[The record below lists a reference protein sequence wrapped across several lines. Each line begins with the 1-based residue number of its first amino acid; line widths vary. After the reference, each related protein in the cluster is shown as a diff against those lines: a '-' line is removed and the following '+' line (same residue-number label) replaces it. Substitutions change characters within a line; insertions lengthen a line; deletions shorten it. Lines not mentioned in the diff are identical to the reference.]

1 MKKVRAKA
9 IVLIAMTMNLV
20 PFLALGQQ
28 NILINGGLEA
38 DWPNQ
43 LYPLDGSK
51 LTYNCPYPWLDFNPN
66 VSGDER
72 WFVDSI
78 NPAPGNPFLQFGY
91 YKTGSYAM
99 AQPWESGTGMVVLD
113 AYEGDCYVGL
123 AAKSG
128 NLVREGIQT
137 RLNNCGFNSGEYTVR
152 YYWARPFQ
160 SQVTVKLM
168 SSFHENSSGN
178 RKIFDENTISGG
190 GYTSGVWYSQTGGV
204 ELKLSRAQD
213 MNNRWFS
220 ITGQKAGP
228 SNPNG
233 YAYIDDIQLYR
244 PCDNTNACWP
254 GTGQI
259 CPTVAIQLPPVAPFK
274 LYGID
279 NATELDIRISDM
291 NGRLVIDTTHINY
304 NGLPDFYWQGEIL
317 AGGGVASGQYTY
329 EITLRNLCGGYKK
342 DGVFTVQ
349 NGIYD
354 SIPAW
359 TDSTADWTT
368 APVPC
373 CLRTL
378 TLRNKIIHGDLCFLV
393 QDSILIRDNV
403 FVTPGS
409 DVLIQAPVV
418 EIRDSVE
425 FDGNVSDVT
434 IVEGPCVG
442 CRLAGDPA
450 QAPQRDGL
458 LTDAGPGSIF
468 PYIESPE
475 PESLTAQQRPAAAEA
490 PVPAPPA
497 DAPSIQPR
505 LSVFPNPTDGAATLA
520 LDLPAGASAHVR
532 LHDAL
537 LLPVREIATQAALP
551 AGRHTWPLDLAD
563 LPAGIYLVRV
573 QVGEKIL
580 TEKVVLR

>member
-1 MKKVRAKA
+1 MMAYLKH
-9 IVLIAMTMNLV
+9 LFLLTTLLHLSCMLSGQNL
-20 PFLALGQQ
+20 
-28 NILINGGLEA
+28 LINGGLEA

-43 LYPLDGSK
+43 LYPTVGQNL
-51 LTYNCPYPWLDFNPN
+51 LTYCPYPWMDYNPN
-66 VSGDER
+66 VGGDEA
-72 WFVDSI
+72 WFVGANNSQS
-78 NPAPGNPFLQFGY
+78 GNPYLLYCY
-91 YKTGSYAM
+91 YSPIAYHSSAPWDTGASM
-99 AQPWESGTGMVVLD
+99 SMMS
-113 AYEGDCYVGL
+113 AYQGDCFVGL
-123 AAKSG
+123 AGRA
-128 NLVREGIQT
+128 NNVQREGVQT
-137 RLNNCGFNSGEYTVR
+137 RLNDCGYNSGEYIVS
-152 YYWARPFQ
+152 YYWSRTYQ
-160 SQVTVKLM
+160 SSLGTVLNASLHPV
-168 SSFHENSSGN
+168 SSTDRRVYDHFEIGADTYIAGTWDQRTAN
-178 RKIFDENTISGG
+178 F
-190 GYTSGVWYSQTGGV
+190 
-204 ELKLSRAQD
+204 ELKMNRSTD
-213 MNNRWFS
+213 MGNRWFS
-220 ITGQKAGP
+220 ITGGVGGF
-228 SNPNG
+228 SDYNS
-233 YAYIDDIQLYR
+233 YTYIDDIQLYR

-279 NATELDIRISDM
+279 NATELDIRIFDM
-291 NGRLVIDTTHINY
+291 HGRLVIDTTHINY

-359 TDSTADWTT
+359 VDSTADWTT

-378 TLRNKIIHGDLCFLV
+378 TLENKIIHGDVCFLV

-403 FVTPGS
+403 YVTPGS
-409 DVLIQAPVV
+409 DVLIQAPAVD
-418 EIRDSVE
+418 IRDSVE

-458 LTDAGPGSIF
+458 LTDAGPGSIL
-468 PYIESPE
+468 PYVESQE
-475 PESLTAQQRPAAAEA
+475 PESNTAQQIAET
-490 PVPAPPA
+490 VEAPPA
-497 DAPSIQPR
+497 GDPSAQPR

-520 LDLPAGASAHVR
+520 LDLPAGAAAHVR

-537 LLPVREIATQAALP
+537 LLPVREVATQTALP
-551 AGRHTWPLDLAD
+551 AGRHTWQLDLAD

-573 QVGEKIL
+573 QVGETVL
-580 TEKVVLR
+580 TEKVVRR

>member
-1 MKKVRAKA
+1 
-9 IVLIAMTMNLV
+9 MNR
-20 PFLALGQQ
+20 
-28 NILINGGLEA
+28 
-38 DWPNQ
+38 
-43 LYPLDGSK
+43 S
-51 LTYNCPYPWLDFNPN
+51 T
-66 VSGDER
+66 
-72 WFVDSI
+72 
-78 NPAPGNPFLQFGY
+78 
-91 YKTGSYAM
+91 
-99 AQPWESGTGMVVLD
+99 
-113 AYEGDCYVGL
+113 
-123 AAKSG
+123 
-128 NLVREGIQT
+128 
-137 RLNNCGFNSGEYTVR
+137 
-152 YYWARPFQ
+152 
-160 SQVTVKLM
+160 
-168 SSFHENSSGN
+168 
-178 RKIFDENTISGG
+178 
-190 GYTSGVWYSQTGGV
+190 
-204 ELKLSRAQD
+204 D
-213 MNNRWFS
+213 MGNRWFS
-220 ITGQKAGP
+220 ITGGVGGF
-228 SNPNG
+228 SDYNS
-233 YAYIDDIQLYR
+233 YTYIDDIQLYR
-244 PCDNTNACWP
+244 PCDNLNACWP

-279 NATELDIRISDM
+279 NATELDIRIFDM
-291 NGRLVIDTTHINY
+291 QGRLVIDTTHINY

-317 AGGGVASGQYTY
+317 AGGGVASAQYTY

-349 NGIYD
+349 HGIYD
-354 SIPAW
+354 TIPAW

-378 TLRNKIIHGDLCFLV
+378 TLENKIIHGDVCFLV

-403 FVTPGS
+403 YVTPGS

-442 CRLAGDPA
+442 CRLAGDPV

-458 LTDAGPGSIF
+458 LTDAGPGSIT

-475 PESLTAQQRPAAAEA
+475 PESHPAQQIAETVEALAPAL
-490 PVPAPPA
+490 PAG
-497 DAPSIQPR
+497 DPSAQPR
-505 LSVFPNPTDGAATLA
+505 PSVFPNPTDGAATLA
-520 LDLPAGASAHVR
+520 LDLPDGASAHVR

-537 LLPVREIATQAALP
+537 LLPVREVATQTALP
-551 AGRHTWPLDLAD
+551 AGRHTWQLDLAD

-573 QVGEKIL
+573 QVGETVM